1 MIGNSTARTYFLVA
15 KRELG
20 TAERTFWLRSFK
32 SRPDSH
38 PPARLSFQR
47 SQGQADAGNHS
58 IPRTLFLLG
67 IRKIKA
73 MDCCARTRREIAP
86 AVKDHS
92 ISFQGNGKE

>member
-1 MIGNSTARTYFLVA
+1 MQGAPQDREIVAAATRARSSGRFKVTEDLFPGR
-15 KRELG
+15 KTELG

-58 IPRTLFLLG
+58 IPGTLFLLG

-73 MDCCARTRREIAP
+73 MDCCARTR
-86 AVKDHS
+86 
-92 ISFQGNGKE
+92 